1 MAFGLVTTATIIFFI
16 MFLPKVRQLNTM
28 GVEGI
33 YGEDDTPDGYANRYK
48 MFIIHLTQ
56 IRELNMLFN

>member
-1 MAFGLVTTATIIFFI
+1 MAFGLVITATLILFI

-33 YGEDDTPDGYANRYK
+33 YGEDDSPDGYANRYCGV
-48 MFIIHLTQ
+48 MQ
-56 IRELNMLFN
+56 ITLEL